1 MEEQVRRVMADILE
15 LDPKSIDT
23 STSKDNTASW
33 DSLGHINLIV
43 GLEQEFQVYF
53 DVSEIESMVSFSDVL
68 DALERKLQA

>member
-1 MEEQVRRVMADILE
+1 VEEQVRRVMADILE

-23 STSKDNTASW
+23 STSKDNTSSW

-43 GLEQEFQVYF
+43 GLEQEFQVSF